1 MIDSRRRETPGV
13 KRVSIGLFLVL
24 LTAVALLGLL
34 VSYAPR
40 RRRSSTVKELSSDD
54 LRKRK
59 LHNQYDRRVDKG
71 EPSRLLAR
79 VYSQM
84 DMALILSILSSRNIV
99 GRTVFGI
106 TNNLR
111 NGLGIQGYNDTWLVV
126 LNNDYDRA
134 REIVRDYTRRRKRTS
149 GNVRGKTRLRNAIEA
164 LLFRWAVNGDYR
176 LPDMTSET
184 DTEYGSRARRGRF
197 RRNP

>member
-1 MIDSRRRETPGV
+1 M
-13 KRVSIGLFLVL
+13 SIGLFLIL
-24 LTAVALLGLL
+24 LLAVVVFGLL

-40 RRRSSTVKELSSDD
+40 RRRSSRVKELSGDD
-54 LRKRK
+54 LRERK
-59 LHNQYDRRVDKG
+59 LLNQYDRRVDKG

-99 GRTVFGI
+99 GSTVFGI

-111 NGLGIQGYNDTWLVV
+111 NGMGIQGYNDTWLLV
-126 LNNDYDRA
+126 LNNSYDRA
-134 REIVRDYTRRRKRTS
+134 REIVCDYVRRRKRTS
-149 GNVRGKTRLRNAIEA
+149 GNVRGKTRLRNAIET

-184 DTEYGSRARRGRF
+184 GMEYGSRARRGRF
-197 RRNP
+197 RGKP